1 MPARLRR
8 WTSSAGPLLPKV
20 RGSSPS
26 GPPPLLFDGMPTRL
40 EADRVGLVCGVRSSL
55 RGDRRDAPL
64 LFAPMREE
72 ARQASPPSCAA
83 RRRYWRAC
91 RVSSDRRAGS
101 LDLPA
106 LLPPRRSLE
115 AMADRRRW
123 SARSRAG
130 SRPRRCSRSGERAA
144 RSPSVQQLERDG
156 RGRDASAREL
166 TPATVEAMP
175 RRSPRQD
182 RKAGHGS
189 PGRNLSARARGERD
203 QRRRSEAE
211 AEEQDRLE
219 QRRRGGNGRDHGA
232 PSRPSPIV
240 CPRGKLG
247 YSEHVAR
254 AKLAEYAGSS
264 RPNRPVRVY
273 LCDHCKSW
281 HLTSSPDRPTV
292 IAPPAPRARPPI
304 PPPPRPRLRP
314 PSSGSS

>member
-8 WTSSAGPLLPKV
+8 WTSSAVPLLPKV
-20 RGSSPS
+20 RGSASS
-26 GPPPLLFDGMPTRL
+26 GPPTLLFDGMPTRL
-40 EADRVGLVCGVRSSL
+40 EADRVGLVCGVRSGL

-72 ARQASPPSCAA
+72 ARQARPASSAA

-106 LLPPRRSLE
+106 LLPPRGSLR
-115 AMADRRRW
+115 AMAGRRRR
-123 SARSRAG
+123 SARPRAG
-130 SRPRRCSRSGERAA
+130 SRPRRDPRSGERAA
-144 RSPSVQQLERDG
+144 RSPSVQQLERDR

-189 PGRNLSARARGERD
+189 PGRNLSARARGERE

-219 QRRRGGNGRDHGA
+219 QRRRRA
-232 PSRPSPIV
+232 PDPKRPPVTV
-240 CPRGKLG
+240 CPRGKSG
-247 YSEHVAR
+247 YPEHVAR
-254 AKLAEYAGSS
+254 AKLAEYAESS

-273 LCDHCKSW
+273 LCPHCSAW
-281 HLTSSPDRPTV
+281 HLTSSPDRPDRV
-292 IAPPAPRARPPI
+292 APPASFDPSRPAI
-304 PPPPRPRLRP
+304 PPPSPRLRP
-314 PSSGSS
+314 PRPSSSGSS

>member
-1 MPARLRR
+1 MPTRFRR
-8 WTSSAGPLLPKV
+8 WTSSARSLVPKV
-20 RGSSPS
+20 RWSSS
-26 GPPPLLFDGMPTRL
+26 SDPPTLLFDGMPTRL
-40 EADRVGLVCGVRSSL
+40 EADRVGLVCGVRNSL

-83 RRRYWRAC
+83 WRRYWRAC

-101 LDLPA
+101 LDLPN
-106 LLPPRRSLE
+106 LLPPRGSLE
-115 AMADRRRW
+115 AMAGRWRR

-144 RSPSVQQLERDG
+144 RPPSVQQREGDR

-166 TPATVEAMP
+166 NPATVEAMP

-189 PGRNLSARARGERD
+189 PGRNLSARARGERE

-211 AEEQDRLE
+211 AEENDRLE
-219 QRRRGGNGRDHGA
+219 QRRRPPR
-232 PSRPSPIV
+232 SSVTV
-240 CPRGKLG
+240 CPRGKTG
-247 YSEHVAR
+247 YPEHVAR
-254 AKLAEYAGSS
+254 EKLAAYAGSS

-273 LCDHCKSW
+273 LCPHCSAW
-281 HLTSSPDRPTV
+281 HLTSQPEQLPKV
-292 IAPPAPRARPPI
+292 APPARFDPSRPAI
-304 PPPPRPRLRP
+304 PPPPPRLRP
-314 PSSGSS
+314 RPSSPGSS